1 MFWADCRLHGS
12 YPETGF
18 GGETTRHVLE
28 PIFWGAWQIY
38 LSFIGERN
46 RRSKLFESG
55 DAEYRMESLAVDDG

>member
-1 MFWADCRLHGS
+1 LARNGVR
-12 YPETGF
+12 
-18 GGETTRHVLE
+18 GETTRHVLE
-28 PIFWGAWQIY
+28 PNFWGAWQIY